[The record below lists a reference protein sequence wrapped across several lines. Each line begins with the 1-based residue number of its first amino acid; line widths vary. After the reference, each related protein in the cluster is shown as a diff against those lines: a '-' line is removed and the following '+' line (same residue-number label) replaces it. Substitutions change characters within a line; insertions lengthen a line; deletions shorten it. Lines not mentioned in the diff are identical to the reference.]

1 MASRKVITSRA
12 AERRSRHPA
21 HSPPL
26 KSVLI
31 EEAPA
36 EAPPSRPSPAASP
49 ARAKITLDGRNVTV
63 ERDDEITGERTCTTY
78 VCMGEYVHIKDREG
92 RYPQVCERLSG
103 SGSTLRATDET
114 LAAVIRRE
122 LRRRREAERRDLARR
137 RGGGR

>member
-21 HSPPL
+21 HCPAL

-36 EAPPSRPSPAASP
+36 EAPPRPSPAASP
-49 ARAKITLDGRNVTV
+49 ARAKITVDGHNVTV
-63 ERDDEITGERTCTTY
+63 EMDDELTGERTRTTY
-78 VCMGEYVHIKDREG
+78 FCMGEYVHIKDRAG

-103 SGSTLRATDET
+103 SGSTLRATDDT
-114 LAAVIRRE
+114 LLAVIRRE
-122 LRRRREAERRDLARR
+122 LRRRREAERRELARR

>member
-21 HSPPL
+21 HCPAL

-49 ARAKITLDGRNVTV
+49 ARAKITTDGHNVTV
-63 ERDDEITGERTCTTY
+63 EMDDELTGERVRTTY
-78 VCMGEYVHIKDREG
+78 FCMGEYVHIRDAAG

-114 LAAVIRRE
+114 LPAVIRRE
-122 LRRRREAERRDLARR
+122 LRRRREAERRELGWR